1 MIKLSTTTD
10 EDHLTRQVAVVE
22 QRALVENACMNQQSV
37 IETAKVDAIIDQL
50 AEHGWVVDQTLF
62 SPEAIRQLQQC
73 CLEQWQA
80 GCFHEAAVG
89 RAEQQGRRSEIR
101 SDSVLWLESDATAPA
116 IRHYFATLDH
126 VRQAI
131 NQAFYMGLEDLE
143 SHFAVYP
150 PGSFYKKHLDR
161 FRDDDAR
168 ALTAVLYLNEDWPAD
183 AGGQIRLY
191 LDDACSQSRDIAPS
205 AGTLVLFLSDR
216 FWHEV
221 LPASRQ
227 RLSVTGWFRR
237 RPHT

>member
-1 MIKLSTTTD
+1 
-10 EDHLTRQVAVVE
+10 
-22 QRALVENACMNQQSV
+22 MNQESV
-37 IETAKVDAIIDQL
+37 IEAGKLDTMIDQL
-50 AEHGWVVDQTLF
+50 AEHGWVVDHTLF
-62 SPEAIRQLQQC
+62 SREAIKQLQQC

-80 GCFHEAAVG
+80 GSFHEAAVG
-89 RAEQQGRRSEIR
+89 RGDQQGRRSEIR
-101 SDSVLWLESDATAPA
+101 SDSVLWLEPADAAPA
-116 IRHYFATLDH
+116 IRHYFSTLDQ
-126 VRQAI
+126 VRQAV

-168 ALTAVLYLNEDWPAD
+168 ALTAVLYLNEDWPDD

-191 LDDACSQSRDIAPS
+191 LDDACSQSLDIAPT

-221 LPASRQ
+221 LPATQQ

-237 RPHT
+237 RPRI

>member
-1 MIKLSTTTD
+1 
-10 EDHLTRQVAVVE
+10 
-22 QRALVENACMNQQSV
+22 MNQESV
-37 IETAKVDAIIDQL
+37 IDPAKLDAIIDQL
-50 AEHGWVVDQTLF
+50 AEHGWVVDHSLF
-62 SPEAIRQLQQC
+62 SLEAIKQLQQC

-80 GCFHEAAVG
+80 GRFHEAAVG
-89 RAEQQGRRSEIR
+89 RGDQQGRRSEIR
-101 SDSVLWLESDATAPA
+101 SDSVLWLEPDAPA
-116 IRHYFATLDH
+116 DAIRYYFSTLDH
-126 VRQAI
+126 VRQAV

-168 ALTAVLYLNEDWPAD
+168 ALTAVLYLNEDWPDD

-191 LDDACSQSRDIAPS
+191 LDDACSQSLDIAPT

-221 LPASRQ
+221 LPATQQ

-237 RPHT
+237 RPQI